1 VHTLIYNEGGD
12 IREDGSEGFLY
23 CLPAVAD
30 AIGCFDHTRRKGV
43 DYFDMPSLDDPE
55 QYKVAIQGD
64 GQATMSR
71 RDYPSNKVQ
80 AYQCQCTRGPAY
92 AASLADKPC
101 ENKFSSSSLC
111 KYPGWN
117 ACIPA
122 GPRHPSA
129 TAKAVVRQEDL
140 PPAR

>member
-1 VHTLIYNEGGD
+1 VHTFIYNEGGD
-12 IREDGSEGFLY
+12 IREDGSEEFLY

-71 RDYPSNKVQ
+71 RNYPSNKVQ
-80 AYQCQCTRGPAY
+80 AYQGQCTRGPAY
-92 AASLADKPC
+92 AASLAAKP
-101 ENKFSSSSLC
+101 
-111 KYPGWN
+111 
-117 ACIPA
+117 
-122 GPRHPSA
+122 
-129 TAKAVVRQEDL
+129 
-140 PPAR
+140 